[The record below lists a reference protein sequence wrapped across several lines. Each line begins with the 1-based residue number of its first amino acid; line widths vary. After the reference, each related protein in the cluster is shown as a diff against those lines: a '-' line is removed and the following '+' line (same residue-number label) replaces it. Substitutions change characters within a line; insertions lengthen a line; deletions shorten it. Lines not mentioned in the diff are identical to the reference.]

1 MNKSTVDKTAP
12 AAGGAAAW
20 LRARIPGRATAGR
33 GLAGVSGRRWVDY
46 AFLAAF
52 FLLLLLAASMSDV
65 FFTERN
71 ISNLL
76 RQIVTNGVISVGM
89 LVVVLTGGIDLSV
102 GSVVA
107 FAAIVV
113 SGMIQRQ
120 NLPLPV
126 GIAIAL
132 SIGVLAGVFNGFMI
146 SRFKLQPFIVTLATL
161 GAIRGLVYVYSE
173 TPITPTD
180 PTFRTVF
187 GTPIIGPFTL
197 SVLIMLLVF
206 LVAEFFLQRTTAG
219 RAIVAIGGN
228 EEAVRLAGIN
238 VRGHIILAYVIS
250 GLCAALAGIL
260 LASRLGIAQPSVGA
274 GFELDAIAAC
284 VIGGAIL
291 GGGGG
296 TVLGTLGGVLT
307 LGLINNL
314 LNLFN
319 VQSYYQQIFK
329 GLIILIAVLTRRKE

>member
-1 MNKSTVDKTAP
+1 MNNTAAQEP
-12 AAGGAAAW
+12 RKGVISW
-20 LRARIPGRATAGR
+20 VR
-33 GLAGVSGRRWVDY
+33 GLLGGGSTGPGTPSSHRRWVDY
-46 AFLAAF
+46 VFLVAF

-71 ISNLL
+71 LTNLL
-76 RQIVTNGVISVGM
+76 RQIVTNGLISLGM
-89 LVVVLTGGIDLSV
+89 LVVILTGGIDLSV
-102 GSVVA
+102 GPVVA
-107 FAAIVV
+107 FSSIVV
-113 SGMIQRQ
+113 AGLIEKQG
-120 NLPLPV
+120 LPLPV
-126 GIAIAL
+126 AILGAL
-132 SIGVLAGVFNGFMI
+132 CVGAAAGLFNGFMI

-173 TPITPTD
+173 TPITPQD
-180 PTFRTVF
+180 PSFRTIF
-187 GTPIIGPFTL
+187 GTQIFGPFTL
-197 SVLIMLLVF
+197 SILIMLLAFV
-206 LVAEFFLQRTTAG
+206 VAQFFVNRTTAG

-238 VRGHIILAYVIS
+238 VRGHVMLAYVIS
-250 GLCAALAGIL
+250 GLCAAGAGVL
-260 LASRLGIAQPSVGA
+260 LASRLGISQPSLGA

-296 TVLGTLGGVLT
+296 TVLGTFGGVLT
-307 LGLINNL
+307 LGLIDNL

-329 GLIILIAVLTRRKE
+329 GFIILVAVLARRKE

>member
-1 MNKSTVDKTAP
+1 MSKFEPDQSSFLARALN
-12 AAGGAAAW
+12 W
-20 LRARIPGRATAGR
+20 LKGLLTRFMSEQLSARGK
-33 GLAGVSGRRWVDY
+33 RRWVDY
-46 AFLAAF
+46 GFLLAF
-52 FLLLLLAASMSDV
+52 FILLLVAASMSDV
-65 FFTERN
+65 FFTQRN

-76 RQIVTNGVISVGM
+76 RQIVTNGLISLGM
-89 LVVVLTGGIDLSV
+89 LVVILTGGIDLSV
-102 GSVVA
+102 GPVVA
-107 FAAIVV
+107 FSAIVV
-113 SGMIQRQ
+113 SGMIQNQ
-120 NLPLPV
+120 GLPIPLAILVALGV
-126 GIAIAL
+126 GI
-132 SIGVLAGVFNGFMI
+132 LAGAFNGFMI

-180 PTFRTVF
+180 TSFRTIF
-187 GTPIIGPFTL
+187 GTPIVGPFTL
-197 SVLIMLLVF
+197 SVLIMFVAF
-206 LVAEFFLQRTTAG
+206 LVMLFFINRTTNG

-238 VRGHIILAYVIS
+238 VRGQITLAYIIS
-250 GLCAALAGIL
+250 GICAALAGVL

-296 TVLGTLGGVLT
+296 SVMGTFGGVVT
-307 LGLINNL
+307 LGLIDNL

-329 GLIILIAVLTRRKE
+329 GLIILFAVLARRKEK